1 MWPQD
6 VALHHLHAQGHA
18 SGRRE
23 DRRRE
28 RHRPSLSATAN
39 EAHRMWWGRLRH
51 PCGWRWQP
59 ATPRRGRPRQH
70 PRVVRAA
77 TTIATDKRESRRAL
91 GTSAQA
97 ERWLVVVDEIVKAHE
112 RRASRDGARGTRT
125 PDLLGAIQALSQLS
139 YSPRRTRWCVASR
152 RARIPADLPI

>member
-1 MWPQD
+1 M
-6 VALHHLHAQGHA
+6 
-18 SGRRE
+18 
-23 DRRRE
+23 
-28 RHRPSLSATAN
+28 
-39 EAHRMWWGRLRH
+39 
-51 PCGWRWQP
+51 
-59 ATPRRGRPRQH
+59 
-70 PRVVRAA
+70 VRAA

-139 YSPRRTRWCVASR
+139 YSPGNGRSYLTADRCGADCSR
-152 RARIPADLPI
+152 GKARLAGRPVRA